1 MLILEECIHE
11 WPMQDMRA
19 QIDALRE
26 AFSADKDRAFEL
38 KASFPYTSPSESHEI
53 DTPLEGQAQS
63 RPTGASHTE
72 TLPQSQASSHPLQMM
87 TPPVSTVSRDSTF
100 GSPSAQ
106 AHQLIGTGT
115 ENMDHLHQL
124 YSSQPVMPILDE
136 TQWNPSPIF
145 DQWNSAFS
153 IPQAALGPPPP
164 ASATSPPSS
173 QMHFSA
179 MPPNSAG
186 LSRPTSSPYI
196 SQHPASIAPSFTS
209 APHPSTFQQATYPTG
224 FVSSKQWQRS
234 VASVVDSTGLKR
246 MWPEFATD
254 MQSQQRMR

>member
-1 MLILEECIHE
+1 
-11 WPMQDMRA
+11 MQDMRD

-38 KASFPYTSPSESHEI
+38 KASFPYTSPSESHGI
-53 DTPLEGQAQS
+53 DSPLGAQAQS

-72 TLPQSQASSHPLQMM
+72 TLPQSQAASYPLQMM
-87 TPPVSTVSRDSTF
+87 TPPVSTISRDSTF

-115 ENMDHLHQL
+115 GNMDHLQQS
-124 YSSQPVMPILDE
+124 YSAQPVMPVLDE

-145 DQWNSAFS
+145 DHWNSAFS
-153 IPQAALGPPPP
+153 IPQTALGPPPP
-164 ASATSPPSS
+164 ASATPPPCS

-196 SQHPASIAPSFTS
+196 SQHPASIAPSSTS
-209 APHPSTFQQATYPTG
+209 ATHLSSFQQAAYPTG

-234 VASVVDSTGLKR
+234 VASVVDPTGLKR
-246 MWPEFATD
+246 SWPDFATD